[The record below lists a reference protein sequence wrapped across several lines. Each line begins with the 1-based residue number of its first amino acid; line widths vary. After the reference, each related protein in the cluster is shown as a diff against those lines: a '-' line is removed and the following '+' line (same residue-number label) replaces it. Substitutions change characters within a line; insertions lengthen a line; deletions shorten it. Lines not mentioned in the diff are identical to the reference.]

1 MEDKKREKYPRSSF
15 LDAAEHLPLWQKK
28 EKKISPWFPW
38 LRDKD
43 RQKYEGIL
51 MNKDIAFYKPCDSLF
66 IAEGSLHE
74 NRIKVGL
81 SWNRNVCHLVWKQTK
96 VSAVEKITHWNWCT
110 ESVVLTE
117 FFFIFFFCLFTSRS
131 KSHDKIK
138 WNTVIVNSLFK
149 HQWK

>member
-1 MEDKKREKYPRSSF
+1 MQQNISHFDKKKR
-15 LDAAEHLPLWQKK
+15 
-28 EKKISPWFPW
+28 KISPWFPW

-81 SWNRNVCHLVWKQTK
+81 S
-96 VSAVEKITHWNWCT
+96 
-110 ESVVLTE
+110 
-117 FFFIFFFCLFTSRS
+117 
-131 KSHDKIK
+131 
-138 WNTVIVNSLFK
+138 
-149 HQWK
+149 